1 MCDRMKVL
9 VTGGAG
15 FIGSHVVERLVN
27 EGHDVRVID
36 NLSTGKLEN
45 IADYFRS
52 GKVDFVNG
60 DIRDAELVRKCV
72 QGVEAVIHL
81 AAVTSIPFSITN
93 PHSTYETNVTGTLNL
108 LTACAEHSFTK
119 FVFISS
125 CSIYGEPE
133 YLPVDERHSASPISP
148 YAESKLIGE
157 RHCLD
162 FHKKRLLKSVV
173 LRLFNVYGP
182 RQGLNDYSGVITRFI
197 DCCRQ
202 KLPLTINGD
211 GSQTRDFV
219 NVHDVVEAALQALEN
234 EAAAGEIFN
243 IGFGTPTSINEL
255 AKDVLELTGLNLEIL
270 YDQHRLDDIQHTFA
284 NISKAEK
291 LLGYEPKFSLK
302 NGLSALLDEKVHS

>member
-15 FIGSHVVERLVN
+15 FIGSHVVDRLVN

-81 AAVTSIPFSITN
+81 AAVTSIPFSIAN

-119 FVFISS
+119 FVFILSF
-125 CSIYGEPE
+125 PFMAN
-133 YLPVDERHSASPISP
+133 PNT
-148 YAESKLIGE
+148 
-157 RHCLD
+157 CL
-162 FHKKRLLKSVV
+162 LMNAI
-173 LRLFNVYGP
+173 LRVRCRP
-182 RQGLNDYSGVITRFI
+182 MLN
-197 DCCRQ
+197 
-202 KLPLTINGD
+202 P
-211 GSQTRDFV
+211 
-219 NVHDVVEAALQALEN
+219 
-234 EAAAGEIFN
+234 
-243 IGFGTPTSINEL
+243 
-255 AKDVLELTGLNLEIL
+255 
-270 YDQHRLDDIQHTFA
+270 
-284 NISKAEK
+284 
-291 LLGYEPKFSLK
+291 SL
-302 NGLSALLDEKVHS
+302 